1 MKCLILL
8 LCLSRALSGAGGGRS
23 SSASASSSSDE
34 LRLNAYTSDGDLA
47 QVAFAARGVGKS
59 SPAVGFVVNGVGVL
73 LHCSPCESLL
83 SQRISRTIEWMDS
96 VAICPIGYGADC
108 LRVKTE
114 WRGVVENHKFSFGEP
129 PAVDK
134 IASKLSTMLTS
145 GLYPEQRGDDEPLP
159 FARPLA
165 SSVLF
170 LAAADKQRSKASGNG
185 NRLLLLDNSG
195 AIFQCHKLASLGTIS
210 KHKEDLDAVASILLL
225 ASDTDTETATKGVV
239 ERVAA
244 KLLDHVARTH
254 EDAPGALDLECCV
267 VDATGRGH
275 VLPLTHT
282 AAELAAEL
290 SKISLLAANDSN
302 RAD

>member
-1 MKCLILL
+1 MKWLVLL
-8 LCLSRALSGAGGGRS
+8 LCLSGALSGTGGGRS
-23 SSASASSSSDE
+23 SSASSSSDE
-34 LRLNAYTSDGDLA
+34 LRLNAYTSDGELA
-47 QVAFAARGVGKS
+47 QVAFASRGVGKS
-59 SPAVGFVVNGVGVL
+59 SPAVGFLVNGVGVL
-73 LHCSPCESLL
+73 LHCSPCDSLL
-83 SQRISRTIEWMDS
+83 SQRIFRTIEWMDS

-170 LAAADKQRSKASGNG
+170 LAAVDKQRSKASGNG

-225 ASDTDTETATKGVV
+225 ARETDDEAATKSIV

-244 KLLDHVARTH
+244 KLLNHVARAH
-254 EDAPGALDLECCV
+254 EDAGVLDLECFV
-267 VDATGRGH
+267 VDATGKGH

-290 SKISLLAANDSN
+290 SKVSLLAPSRSA
-302 RAD
+302 